1 VQILKLQVLT
11 CLPELLQLANSDWT
25 LAYSAASGFMILAS
39 ATLVNFGEFSSN
51 PSNLLSRPSLPSRLP
66 DGGGG
71 LLGLAQH
78 SAVLENAAEHVGV
91 IGQTMDT
98 VVSLKSTYMFAQKS
112 NIQTLSSDLLLTH
125 SFSRLTGLA
134 L

>member
-1 VQILKLQVLT
+1 
-11 CLPELLQLANSDWT
+11 
-25 LAYSAASGFMILAS
+25 
-39 ATLVNFGEFSSN
+39 
-51 PSNLLSRPSLPSRLP
+51 
-66 DGGGG
+66 
-71 LLGLAQH
+71 
-78 SAVLENAAEHVGV
+78 VGV
-91 IGQTMDT
+91 TGQTMDT